1 MQLRKKLAV
10 FAALALPLTGFAILG
25 GAGVAAASSPV
36 LTCGTLAPDPAGIGA
51 ITFNEGGTGIYLNS
65 NAGQAAE
72 LLDAASAGATSITIN
87 KLAITG
93 QTFTLAAFASGGP
106 YTVTGDAA
114 PGSGVESPDVVTFT
128 PALSGGTLAKAK
140 AAVTVNPTSGANNT
154 TLFAS
159 GVTENMDV
167 QVTNCTSSFGS
178 ILGVFSPTQ
187 AVINGTSSITNAA
200 TGLEVNPGT
209 LTATI
214 TWPTIGADYTQP
226 VSTSLVF
233 STAKDDTLSLTL
245 PDPFSIH
252 YTGGHV
258 VGDYASSK
266 AVLPLNAL
274 DAMTVCTQGEL
285 EAALLGT
292 GPDTGVISEGAN
304 PLVVCDGGTAEA
316 YNSTAEGGGLGEI
329 LTAETSTNSS
339 AANNGADG
347 TPVVAIWAIQV
358 DTEGNVIL

>member
-10 FAALALPLTGFAILG
+10 IAALALPLTGFAILG

-36 LTCGTLAPDPAGIGA
+36 LTCSTVAPDPAGIGA
-51 ITFNEGGTGIYLNS
+51 VTFNNGAAGIYLNS

-93 QTFTLAAFASGGP
+93 QKFTLAAFASGGP
-106 YTVTGDAA
+106 YTVTGDST
-114 PGSGVESPDVVTFT
+114 PGSGVVTPDVVAFT

-140 AAVTVNPTSGANNT
+140 AAVTVSPTDGTGNT

-159 GVTENMDV
+159 GLTENMDV
-167 QVTNCTSSFGS
+167 QVTGCTSSFGA

-187 AVINGTSSITNAA
+187 AVITGTSAVTNAA
-200 TGLEVNPGT
+200 TGLEGNPGV

-226 VSTSLVF
+226 VSTTLTF
-233 STAKDDTLSLTL
+233 ATLKDNTINLGD
-245 PDPFSIH
+245 FVIH
-252 YTGGHV
+252 YAAGHV

-304 PLVVCDGGTAEA
+304 PLVVCDGGTSEA
-316 YNSTAEGGGLGEI
+316 YDSTSEGGGLGEI

-339 AANNGADG
+339 SANNGADG

-358 DTEGNVIL
+358 DTAGNVIL